1 MTARTHDGF
10 AFASLL
16 TIATLYPP
24 ASLNLLTVGASII
37 GNIIGALIPDMD
49 QAGNRLWDLLPGGDS
64 LGKIFRQIF
73 YKHRTITHSLL
84 GVFLIYKGL
93 NWLLPKFLNA
103 SFIDPQMIFI
113 SIMIGYLSHLL
124 ADAFTKEGLPL
135 LFPIPINFGLPPI
148 AVLRITTDSWVE
160 TYIVQ
165 PGIGIYLIWFITT
178 HQSQVLSL
186 IQLIRQLST

>member
-10 AFASLL
+10 AFASLV

-24 ASLNLLTVGASII
+24 QSLNLLTVGVSII
-37 GNIIGALIPDMD
+37 GNIVGALIPDMD
-49 QAGNRLWDLLPGGDS
+49 QAGNRLWDLLPGGDT

-84 GVFLIYKGL
+84 GVFLIYNTLK
-93 NWLLPKFLNA
+93 WLLPKFLNSA
-103 SFIDPQMIFI
+103 FVDPQIIFA
-113 SIMIGYLSHLL
+113 SIMVGYLSHLL
-124 ADAFTKEGLPL
+124 ADAFTKDGLPL
-135 LFPIPINFGLPPI
+135 LFPIPVNFGLPPI
-148 AVLRITTDSWVE
+148 EMLRVTTDSRAE

-165 PGIGIYLIWFITT
+165 PAIGIYLFWFIAT

-186 IQLIRQLST
+186 IQLIKQLPA